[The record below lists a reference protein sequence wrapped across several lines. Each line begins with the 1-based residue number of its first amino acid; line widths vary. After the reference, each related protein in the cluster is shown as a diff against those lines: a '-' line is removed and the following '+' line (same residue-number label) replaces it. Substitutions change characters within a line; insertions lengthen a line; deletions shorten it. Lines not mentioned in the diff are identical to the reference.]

1 MQTKS
6 EEIESAIIVERR
18 VIVLIDAPTLVVDIS
33 SSKPRKKRKYVQKIE
48 DGYDPDL
55 DDYYM
60 EDCFP
65 KIEVVME
72 SLT

>member
-72 SLT
+72 SLS

>member
-33 SSKPRKKRKYVQKIE
+33 SSKPRKRRKYVQKIE

-65 KIEVVME
+65 KIEVMME
-72 SLT
+72 SLS

>member
-33 SSKPRKKRKYVQKIE
+33 SSKPRKRRKYIQKIE

-72 SLT
+72 SLS